1 VRGLNVVLA
10 RLEPLSLPPAVFP
23 FGIDSVP
30 DLPPLVRRVARDVQ
44 PSRRI
49 QVELSN
55 IFPEWV
61 RALDRGE
68 PLDDQTSVDVTG
80 ADQDSVMVS
89 TLERNLSAYPGVL
102 EETGDAVD
110 VVGAMRLAALFDMY
124 LDLRAREAGVEWD
137 DKGDGW
143 KMPEWVAPVAV
154 GAVGVL
160 ASVISAWKPSTR
172 HMGTHELAEAIR
184 EAEG

>member
-1 VRGLNVVLA
+1 MRGLNVVLA
-10 RLEPLSLPPAVFP
+10 RLEPLSLPPTVFP

-30 DLPPLVRRVARDVQ
+30 DLAPLVRRVARDTP
-44 PSRRI
+44 PSHRI
-49 QVELSN
+49 QAELSQ

-68 PLDDQTSVDVTG
+68 SLDDRTRVDVTG
-80 ADQDSVMVS
+80 SDGDSVMVS
-89 TLERNLSAYPGVL
+89 TLERNLSAYPGML
-102 EETGDAVD
+102 DESVD
-110 VVGAMRLAALFDMY
+110 GAEVVGAMRLAALYDMY
-124 LDLRAREAGVEWD
+124 LDLRARELGVRWD
-137 DKGDGW
+137 DRGDQW

-160 ASVISAWKPSTR
+160 ASVISAWKPSTK
-172 HMGTHELAEAIR
+172 HMNTHDLAEAIR